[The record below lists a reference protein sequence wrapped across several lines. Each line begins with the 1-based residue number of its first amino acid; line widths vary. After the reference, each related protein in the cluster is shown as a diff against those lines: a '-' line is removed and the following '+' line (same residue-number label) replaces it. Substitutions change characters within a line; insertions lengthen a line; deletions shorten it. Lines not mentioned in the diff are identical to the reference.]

1 MQKHLLATLVA
12 SLMILTGCSH
22 SKNTSSQQQ
31 EVSSVPTPVVQQEK
45 QKENVV
51 KPRLLDEVKVVSPDI
66 YIDQQEQ
73 PRVIETIETDRYQ
86 LTNINTQIT
95 QKYLLDQFVIVK
107 MQPKKNQKFTL
118 EKGLRFT
125 LEDTGLTLC
134 SSLGQPHLS
143 TLYSLPLPKI
153 HQKFGPIRLREAL
166 QMLAGP
172 AYQLTINEQTRTV
185 CFQLRETPKLI
196 ATEQS
201 QQAANTVQ

>member
-31 EVSSVPTPVVQQEK
+31 EVSSVPMPVVQQ
-45 QKENVV
+45 ENVV
-51 KPRLLDEVKVVSPDI
+51 KPRLLDEVKIVSPDI

-73 PRVIETIETDRYQ
+73 PRVIETDRYQ
-86 LTNINTQIT
+86 LTNIDTQIT

-107 MQPKKNQKFTL
+107 MQPKKNQKFIL
-118 EKGLRFT
+118 EQGLRFT
-125 LEDTGLTLC
+125 LEDTGLALC

-143 TLYSLPLPKI
+143 TLYSRPLPKI
-153 HQKFGPIRLREAL
+153 HQKFGPIRLRDAL

-185 CFQLRETPKLI
+185 CFQLRETPKSI
-196 ATEQS
+196 AEEQS